1 MAVKKYKFVDLVRIE
16 QLRQIETT
24 KGEDLSYASVA
35 DTDHHSSTDF
45 EYATFIHRL
54 KARSQRLI
62 QENELTNALLHP
74 QELFKRASRI
84 AFVVAAILGVLA
96 AVNAVGESG
105 SLNIYWLLV
114 VLLGFNLL
122 SILLWVAG
130 ITFNMQRLS
139 TGVAAQLVSWLPY
152 RNKQKDTTKSLA
164 SRAWWQSC
172 LTGSVGKWRFS
183 VLTHKF
189 WLTYLGSGLVMLIL
203 LMIARQYNFIW
214 GTTLL
219 SESSL
224 PALTQYLA
232 IPIEYLGL
240 VAPDINQIAASR
252 IGASEQDAE
261 TRTAWA
267 TFLLGAFLIYGILP
281 RLVLLGIS
289 SVMQKWSERNYKLDL
304 YLPYYIDL
312 RQRLMS
318 AAVKA
323 RVIDADPH
331 PNVIVDQP
339 VMPPKVDI
347 KAIPSK
353 AQAIGIELDKQM
365 VWPDSVAV
373 CGNIINQQSHEDAL
387 KAVKKIK
394 TPLLIGVA
402 IHRLPDRGVQ
412 RMVKELVETSTG
424 KPRLILL
431 HKQSATPVDNAR
443 KLAWFRLAEACGI
456 AAEHV
461 ITQ

>member
-16 QLRQIETT
+16 QLRQIETS

-35 DTDHHSSTDF
+35 DTDNHSDTDF
-45 EYATFIHRL
+45 EYKKFIHRL

-62 QENELTNALLHP
+62 QENELTNVLLRP
-74 QELFKRASRI
+74 QALFKRASRI
-84 AFVVAAILGVLA
+84 SFVAAAILGVLA

-122 SILLWVAG
+122 SILLWVVG

-139 TGVAAQLVSWLPY
+139 TGVAAQLVSWWPY
-152 RNKQKDTTKSLA
+152 RNKENDATKSLA

-172 LTGSVGKWRFS
+172 LTGRVGKWRFS

-189 WLTYLGSGLVMLIL
+189 WLTYLVSGLVMLIL

-219 SESSL
+219 SENSL
-224 PALTQYLA
+224 PALTQRLA
-232 IPIEYLGL
+232 IPMEYLGFI
-240 VAPDINQIAASR
+240 APDLNQIAASR
-252 IGASEQDAE
+252 IGVGEQDGE

-267 TFLLGAFLIYGILP
+267 SFLLGAFLVYGVLP
-281 RLVLLGIS
+281 RLILLGIS
-289 SVMQKWSERNYKLDL
+289 ILMQGWAERSFKLDL

-318 AAVKA
+318 VAVKA

-331 PNVIVDQP
+331 PKVAVGQP
-339 VMPPKVDI
+339 VMLPKVDI

-353 AQAIGIELDKQM
+353 AQAIGIELDKHI
-365 VWPDSVAV
+365 VWPDSVTV
-373 CGNIINQQSHEDAL
+373 CGNIINQQSHDEAV

-402 IHRLPDRGVQ
+402 MHRLPDRGVQ
-412 RMVKELVETSTG
+412 RMVKELVEISTG

-431 HKQSATPVDNAR
+431 HKQSATSVDNAR

-456 AAEHV
+456 SAEHV

>member
-1 MAVKKYKFVDLVRIE
+1 MAAKKYKFVDLVRIE
-16 QLRQIETT
+16 QLRQIETD

-35 DTDHHSSTDF
+35 DTENHSDTDF
-45 EYATFIHRL
+45 EYKKFIHRL

-62 QENELTNALLHP
+62 QENELTDVLLRP
-74 QELFKRASRI
+74 QALFKRASRI
-84 AFVVAAILGVLA
+84 SFVAAGILGILA

-122 SILLWVAG
+122 SILLWVIG

-152 RNKQKDTTKSLA
+152 RKKEKDTTKSLA

-172 LTGSVGKWRFS
+172 LTGHVGKWRFS

-189 WLTYLGSGLVMLIL
+189 WLTYLVSGLVMLIL

-219 SESSL
+219 SENSL
-224 PALTQYLA
+224 PALTQRLA
-232 IPIEYLGL
+232 VPIEYLGFI
-240 VAPDINQIAASR
+240 APDLNQIAASR
-252 IGASEQDAE
+252 IGVDEQDAQ

-267 TFLLGAFLIYGILP
+267 NFLLGAFLVYGVLP
-281 RLVLLGIS
+281 RLLLLGIS
-289 SVMQKWSERNYKLDL
+289 TVMQSWAERNFKLDL

-312 RQRLMS
+312 RQQLMS
-318 AAVKA
+318 VAVKA

-331 PNVIVDQP
+331 PNVVVDQP
-339 VMPPKVDI
+339 VMPQKVDI

-353 AQAIGIELDKQM
+353 AQAIGIELDKQI
-365 VWPDSVAV
+365 VWPESVTV
-373 CGNIINQQSHEDAL
+373 CGNIINQQSHEEAI
-387 KAVKKIK
+387 KTVKKIK

-402 IHRLPDRGVQ
+402 MHRLPDRGVQ

-431 HKQSATPVDNAR
+431 HKQSATSVDNAR

-456 AAEHV
+456 SAEHV

>member
-1 MAVKKYKFVDLVRIE
+1 MAAKKYKFLDLVHIE
-16 QLRQIETT
+16 QLRHIEAG

-35 DTDHHSSTDF
+35 DAENHPDTDF
-45 EYATFIHRL
+45 EYSTFIHRL
-54 KARSQRLI
+54 KSRAQRLI
-62 QENELTNALLHP
+62 KDNELTQLLQHP
-74 QELFKRASRI
+74 QEVFKRACRI
-84 AFVVAAILGVLA
+84 SFVVAIILGVLA

-152 RNKQKDTTKSLA
+152 RNKEKDTAKSLA

-172 LTGSVGKWRFS
+172 LTGRVGKWRIS

-189 WLTYLGSGLVMLIL
+189 WLTYLVSGLVMLIV

-232 IPIEYLGL
+232 VPIEYLGFI
-240 VAPDINQIAASR
+240 APDINQIAASR
-252 IGASEQDAE
+252 IGINEQDAE

-267 TFLLGAFLIYGILP
+267 NFLLGAFLVYGILP
-281 RLVLLGIS
+281 RLILLGIS
-289 SVMQKWSERNYKLDL
+289 TAMQGLAEWNFKLDL

-312 RQRLMS
+312 RQRLMT
-318 AAVKA
+318 AKIKA

-331 PNVIVDQP
+331 PNMVVGQP
-339 VMPPKVDI
+339 IAPPKKDNKKV
-347 KAIPSK
+347 PSK
-353 AQAIGIELDKQM
+353 AQAIGIELDKHII
-365 VWPDSVAV
+365 WPDSVTLH
-373 CGNIINQQSHEDAL
+373 GNIISQQSHDDAI
-387 KAVKKIK
+387 KAAKKIK

-402 IHRLPDRGVQ
+402 AHRLPDRGVQ
-412 RMVKELVETSTG
+412 RMIKELVEISTG

-431 HKQSATPVDNAR
+431 HKQSAPPVDNAR

-456 AAEHV
+456 SAEHV

>member
-16 QLRQIETT
+16 QLRHIETT
-24 KGEDLSYASVA
+24 KGEGLSYASVA
-35 DTDHHSSTDF
+35 DTDHHSDIDF
-45 EYATFIHRL
+45 EYSTFIHRL

-62 QENELTNALLHP
+62 QDNELTKALQHP
-74 QELFKRASRI
+74 HELFKRACRI
-84 AFVVAAILGVLA
+84 SLIAAVILGVLA
-96 AVNAVGESG
+96 AVNAVGESA

-122 SILLWVAG
+122 SILLWVVG

-152 RNKQKDTTKSLA
+152 REKKKDTRQSLA
-164 SRAWWQSC
+164 SSAWWQCC
-172 LTGSVGKWRFS
+172 LTGNIGKWRFS

-189 WLTYLGSGLVMLIL
+189 WLTYLASGLVMLIL

-224 PALTQYLA
+224 PALTQSLA
-232 IPIEYLGL
+232 VPIEYLGL
-240 VAPDINQIAASR
+240 IAPDVNQIAASR
-252 IGASEQDAE
+252 IGVSEQNDE

-267 TFLLGAFLIYGILP
+267 SFLLGAFLIYGIFP
-281 RLVLLGIS
+281 RLILLGIS
-289 SVMQKWSERNYKLDL
+289 TVMQKWSERNYKLDL

-331 PNVIVDQP
+331 PKVVVDRP
-339 VMPPKVDI
+339 DVPPKVDI

-353 AQAIGIELDKQM
+353 AQAIGIELDRHM
-365 VWPDSVAV
+365 VWPDSVTV
-373 CGNIINQQSHEDAL
+373 CGNIINQQSHDDAI

-412 RMVKELVETSTG
+412 RIVKELVEVSTG

-431 HKQSATPVDNAR
+431 HKQSATSVDNTR

-456 AAEHV
+456 SAEHV